1 MARLHEQTFL
11 AHPGEVAARNT
22 DVGQVLCP
30 DFALLKSEQS
40 PYRYVP
46 ASSAQQ
52 QPGQSE
58 AARIAPD
65 IVAQNPD
72 VVVVHGSTFTG
83 SANLRLVLGE
93 LIRSVDQAKG
103 DIRGFVVYSSA
114 PLNAAALSIDGPLR
128 SKLQF
133 MYAPI
138 VNRFRPPDPSAKV
151 LRDHVQHLCGI

>member
-1 MARLHEQTFL
+1 MTHIDYHQRRALQSVDALIR
-11 AHPGEVAARNT
+11 APY
-22 DVGQVLCP
+22 VL
-30 DFALLKSEQS
+30 S
-40 PYRYVP
+40 PYPYVP
-46 ASSAQQ
+46 ASSAQR

-65 IVAQNPD
+65 VVAQDPD

-83 SANLRLVLGE
+83 SANLRLALGE
-93 LIRSVDQAKG
+93 LIRSVDLAKG

-114 PLNAAALSIDGPLR
+114 SLDAAALSIDGPLR

-138 VNRFRPPDPSAKV
+138 VNRFRPPDPSAGV
-151 LRDHVQHLCGI
+151 LKSLVQRLCGI